1 MEPHFFQILDRIRYE
16 AALNAL
22 TREGKSLALISPVQ
36 ALAEHYK
43 ECLLERL
50 QRDLPDCEI
59 KPFFPDDADA
69 IVQKFNQVLADLP
82 MAEALHPDHSAK
94 GLKIWVVHDA
104 GALPS
109 HEALLLLQLL
119 EKFPGAQVR
128 AMLVYGGTQISP
140 EGLDAR
146 EKSLLRWIVERPSLE
161 QIKDSLAQE
170 KDPERTAQLRALIQR
185 MSPAGSISKDKRAD
199 AASSPAAPP
208 PAAAPATSEK
218 PRSARYKLLLGSAM
232 ALALLIFSVLVAVW
246 LNPKV
251 VDEVQSIWSGTAAP
265 KTATDK
271 DKSSEEPAKA
281 EKSAADAQADWLEHP
296 LVRKFLA
303 LWMDKPK
310 ATEPAT
316 DPDSAKAPQSTASNS
331 GDKSGDNSADRSPA
345 ADSASGPAPEKKDGP
360 AASSAST
367 ASEPAPSTAAAAPAT
382 SSKNPSPL
390 LTELP
395 DGAAKGER
403 WAKGLEPAAWVIQ
416 HSISPTYA
424 QAVEVQK
431 KFPDLSQAQVVPQFV
446 GAEKQARFALVSG
459 PYANQTLASEFIQ
472 SKRVPKDAWVRTAKA
487 MQDRLALQQPKTTPK
502 PKATP

>member
-185 MSPAGSISKDKRAD
+185 MSPAGSISKEKRAD
-199 AASSPAAPP
+199 AASSTAATP
-208 PAAAPATSEK
+208 PAAAPAASEK

-271 DKSSEEPAKA
+271 DKPSEEPAKA

-310 ATEPAT
+310 INEPAT
-316 DPDSAKAPQSTASNS
+316 EQDSAKAPQSTTNNT
-331 GDKSGDNSADRSPA
+331 GDKSGDNSADRAPV
-345 ADSASGPAPEKKDGP
+345 ADSAPSPAPEKKDGP
-360 AASSAST
+360 AASSASV
-367 ASEPAPSTAAAAPAT
+367 ASELSSSTAAATPAT
-382 SSKNPSPL
+382 SSK
-390 LTELP
+390 
-395 DGAAKGER
+395 
-403 WAKGLEPAAWVIQ
+403 
-416 HSISPTYA
+416 
-424 QAVEVQK
+424 
-431 KFPDLSQAQVVPQFV
+431 
-446 GAEKQARFALVSG
+446 
-459 PYANQTLASEFIQ
+459 
-472 SKRVPKDAWVRTAKA
+472 
-487 MQDRLALQQPKTTPK
+487 
-502 PKATP
+502 